1 MFAIAG
7 PLSKPRSTVV
17 DMQVLM
23 ITRSLNYARY
33 GGLSRHTHELSR
45 ALKKLEC
52 DIRIVC
58 MDTRT
63 IAIEDGSQIVDETIP
78 IRTIPIAGLDLI
90 SFNANMLRTVD
101 TKNIDIVHSHSNY
114 GFIFAFIK
122 PKPLVATAHGS
133 AKLSLRLVPQ
143 FRRHPSLLVQLLAEK
158 VTFTKADKVIVVS
171 RVHADVLT
179 SEYGID
185 EEKIVYIPNGVD
197 IEKFRPSIPSD
208 FVRRKYNVEGPLL
221 LCVSR
226 LGRDRPV
233 ERLFPVMKIVRREIP
248 KVKLIVA
255 GEGAQRDSLERIVK
269 REGLGESIVFVGALN
284 DDLLPHFYNAA
295 DLLVLPTIFSGEL
308 TVLEA
313 MACGKVVVYVNR
325 LTGAPIQPLALG
337 NPVAARDENSL
348 ARQVISLLQDDK
360 TRRKLGSVSRKE
372 IAANFSWEKVALKT
386 IQVYKSLA

>member
-1 MFAIAG
+1 
-7 PLSKPRSTVV
+7 
-17 DMQVLM
+17 M
-23 ITRSLNYARY
+23 ITRSLNYTRY
-33 GGLSRHTHELSR
+33 GGLSRHTYELSR
-45 ALKKLEC
+45 ALRKMQCNVK
-52 DIRIVC
+52 IVC

-63 IAIEDGSQIVDETIP
+63 NAIDDSSQITDGTIQ

-90 SFNANMLRTVD
+90 SFNANMLRTID
-101 TKNIDIVHSHSNY
+101 TKKFDVVHSHSNY
-114 GFIFAFIK
+114 GFIFALIK

-133 AKLSLRLVPQ
+133 AKLSLRLVPK

-158 VTFTKADKVIVVS
+158 ATFTKANKVIVVS

-197 IEKFRPSIPSD
+197 IEKFSPSLPSD
-208 FVRRKYNVEGPLL
+208 FVRRRYNVEGPLL

-233 ERLFPVMKIVRREIP
+233 ERLFPVMKSVRREIP
-248 KVKLIVA
+248 NVKLIVA
-255 GEGAQRDSLERIVK
+255 GGGTRRDSLERSAK

-313 MACGKVVVYVNR
+313 MACGKVVAYIDR
-325 LTGAPIQPLALG
+325 LTEAPAQPSAHG

-360 TRRKLGSVSRKE
+360 TRRKLGAVTRKE
-372 IAANFSWEKVALKT
+372 IAANFSWEMIALKT
-386 IQVYKSLA
+386 IEVYKSLA